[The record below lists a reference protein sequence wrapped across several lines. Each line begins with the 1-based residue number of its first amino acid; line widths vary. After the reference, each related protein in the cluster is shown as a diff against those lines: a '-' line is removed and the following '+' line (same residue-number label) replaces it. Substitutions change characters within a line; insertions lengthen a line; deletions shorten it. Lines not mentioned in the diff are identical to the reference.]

1 MPQSIPKGIAASHVL
16 LDLPDLDAGVEHPFG
31 APTGYELVHQGKRYP
46 PKAVIGLAFRHLG
59 GAILP
64 PEQFSGEAPG
74 QSNFVLRGLGF
85 TVEMKGEA
93 VAEPAETKEWTA
105 EEVSL
110 IVADYFVLLRRS
122 DDTHAFASK
131 TRSVSPLNVSCVTYS
146 RRRTADGPCLLV
158 PFEGY
163 DGGSPSAYGSSHL

>member
-16 LDLPDLDAGVEHPFG
+16 LDLPDLDAGVEHPFD

-59 GAILP
+59 GAIFP

-85 TVEMKGEA
+85 AVEMKGEA
-93 VAEPAETKEWTA
+93 VAETAETKEWTA

-110 IVADYFVLLRRS
+110 IVADYFVLRSRS
-122 DDTHAFASK
+122 DDTNGTSLI
-131 TRSVSPLNVSCVTYS
+131 TSSYS
-146 RRRTADGPCLLV
+146 LSL
-158 PFEGY
+158 
-163 DGGSPSAYGSSHL
+163 